1 MDTRLI
7 PWHATSGPRDPH
19 ARTRCRAWWA
29 IAAAAACSA
38 PASRPVSAGPDLGVS
53 VRRIL
58 RRLLNPRRPPTR
70 PTDGELLMGH
80 RAELARL
87 HQLRLAAETEPMLRR
102 SVDVAIVYTHWQIQ
116 VIETRLTGRG
126 APSTHNSRAKAN
138 AVNDPRPPP
147 VTIIGIGTP

>member
-58 RRLLNPRRPPTR
+58 RRLLESLRPPRR
-70 PTDGELLMGH
+70 PTDGELLLGH

-87 HQLRLAAETEPMLRR
+87 DQLRRAAATGPRLRR
-102 SVDVAIVYTHWQIQ
+102 SIEVAIVYIHRQIR
-116 VIETRLTGRG
+116 VIEARLAGRV
-126 APSTHNSRAKAN
+126 R
-138 AVNDPRPPP
+138 
-147 VTIIGIGTP
+147 

>member
-7 PWHATSGPRDPH
+7 PWHATSGPRVSH
-19 ARTRCRAWWA
+19 APTRSRAWWA

-38 PASRPVSAGPDLGVS
+38 LASRPVSAGPNLGVS

-58 RRLLNPRRPPTR
+58 RRLLNPLRPPKQ
-70 PTDGELLMGH
+70 PTDRELLIGQ

-87 HQLRLAAETEPMLRR
+87 NQLRLAAEAQPLLRR
-102 SVDVAIVYTHWQIQ
+102 SVDVAIDYTHRQIQ
-116 VIETRLTGRG
+116 VIEARLTGRA
-126 APSTHNSRAKAN
+126 APSTHDSKTKAN
-138 AVNDPRPPP
+138 AVNDPRPTP